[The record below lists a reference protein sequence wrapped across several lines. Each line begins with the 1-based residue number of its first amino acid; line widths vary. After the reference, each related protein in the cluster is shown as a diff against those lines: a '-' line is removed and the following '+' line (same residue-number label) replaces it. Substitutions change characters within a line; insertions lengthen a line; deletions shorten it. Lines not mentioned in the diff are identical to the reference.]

1 MSENVIG
8 KTCSDKASEAVTS
21 LTGAKEG
28 DLEEENLQDSK
39 IVKSA
44 QQMVDVLNDIEPGIA
59 RLRFLNLISR
69 LKGKEVVLQMHE
81 KTKVKGIFEA
91 IDEEGNT
98 IAVKSL
104 ETPIG
109 KQHAA
114 LIRVTDVV
122 SMSIDA

>member
-1 MSENVIG
+1 MNEDVIG
-8 KTCSDKASEAVTS
+8 NTCSDKANEAVTS
-21 LTGAKEG
+21 LTGAQEG
-28 DLEEENLQDSK
+28 DLKEENLQDSK
-39 IVKSA
+39 NVESD
-44 QQMVDVLNDIEPGIA
+44 QQMVDVLNDIDPGIA
-59 RLRFLNLISR
+59 RLRFLQLISR
-69 LKGKEVVLQMHE
+69 LKGKEAVLQMHE

-91 IDEEGNT
+91 IDIEGNT

-122 SMSIDA
+122 SMSIEA